1 MRRNGYPCRTRR
13 SQKKQHRKTRHLGA
27 VVYINMAGLIPQ
39 DFIDDLIA
47 RADVVEVIGKRI
59 QLKKAG
65 REFKACCPFHDEKTP
80 SFTVS
85 PGKGFYHCF
94 GCGAHGTAIGFL
106 MEYEHMSFVEA
117 IESLANIMGVEVPRD
132 ETDRPARRYDEL
144 FSLMSSVER
153 HWQAC
158 LKEDANAI
166 DYLKQRGIDG
176 ATAKRFSIGF
186 APDSWS
192 DVLDKFGKTPEAQER
207 LLATGLVIRKDNGKH
222 YDRFRDR
229 IIFPIRDTR
238 GRTIGFG
245 GRALGDGEPKY
256 LNSPETVL
264 FHKGRE
270 LYGLYEARQAL
281 RHVDRL
287 VVVEGYMDVVA
298 LARHGIDFSIA
309 TLGTATTADHLNI
322 LFRLTDNVFFS
333 FDGDRAGKA
342 AAWRA
347 LENALPQVREG
358 RQIRFVF
365 LPDGHD
371 PDSYVNEKGP
381 DAFIKALDEGM
392 ALSDFLIGE
401 LASQVDMTTV
411 DGKARLAE
419 LAKPLV
425 HKIPQGVYYE
435 LLVEELANKIGLAP
449 ARLEKMLG
457 QAPDSTGR
465 RVAQSMSL
473 ARKRKGTIATGRP
486 SVVRRAITLLLN
498 HPAAADKLDIEKLA
512 EVNRP
517 GVELLHDLIE
527 TVQEEPNI
535 TTAGL
540 LERWRHDDEGRH
552 LGKLAAVEVP
562 EEEDF
567 DPAAELEACLEQLAI
582 AGRRE
587 RIDFLIEKQKLSS
600 LTDEEKGELR
610 QLH

>member
-1 MRRNGYPCRTRR
+1 M
-13 SQKKQHRKTRHLGA
+13 
-27 VVYINMAGLIPQ
+27 IPQ

-47 RADVVEVIGKRI
+47 RADIIEVLGRRI

-85 PGKGFYHCF
+85 PNKGFYHCF

-106 MEYEHMSFVEA
+106 MEFDHMSFVEA
-117 IESLANIMGVEVPRD
+117 IEALASMMGVDVPRD
-132 ETDRPARRYDEL
+132 ESDRPARRYDEL
-144 FSLMSSVER
+144 FSLMGSVEN

-158 LKEDANAI
+158 LRDNSNAV

-176 ATAKRFSIGF
+176 ATAKRFGIGY

-192 DVLDKFGKTPEAQER
+192 DVLDKFGKTPEAAER

-229 IIFPIRDTR
+229 IMFPIRDTR

-281 RHVDRL
+281 RQIDQL

-298 LARHGIDFSIA
+298 LSRHGIDFSIA
-309 TLGTATTADHLNI
+309 TLGTATTSDHLDRI
-322 LFRLTDNVFFS
+322 FRLTDNVVFS
-333 FDGDRAGKA
+333 FDGDRAGRA

-365 LPDGHD
+365 LPEKHD
-371 PDSYVNEKGP
+371 PDSYVNEYGS
-381 DAFIKALDEGM
+381 DAFIQAIDEGT

-401 LASQVDMTTV
+401 LSSQVDMTTI

-425 HKIPQGVYYE
+425 NNIPQGVYRE
-435 LLVEELANKIGLAP
+435 LLIDSLADTVGLSA
-449 ARLEKMLG
+449 AKLERMLG
-457 QAPDSTGR
+457 QAPDRQSRPAPKPANEGKR
-465 RVAQSMSL
+465 RRSASAS
-473 ARKRKGTIATGRP
+473 GRP
-486 SVVRRAITLLLN
+486 SAVRRAITLLLN
-498 HPAAADKLDIEKLA
+498 YPEAVNKLDIEMLA
-512 EVNRP
+512 DVSRP
-517 GVELLHDLIE
+517 GVDLLHDLIE
-527 TVQEEPNI
+527 TVQKEPNI

-540 LERWRHDDEGRH
+540 LERWRHDDKGRH
-552 LGKLAAVEVP
+552 LGKLAAIEVP
-562 EEEDF
+562 AEEDF
-567 DPAAELEACLEQLAI
+567 DASAELAACLEQLAA

-587 RIDFLIEKQKLSS
+587 RIDFLIEKQRLSS
-600 LTDEEKGELR
+600 LTDEEKAEIRALR
-610 QLH
+610 